1 MQDLIM
7 MTTVPVHEVNEHL
20 WILLMLFHLNS
31 VSENHVQVEHQ
42 ILDLKFSKVQR
53 STLVN
58 YYHF

>member
-31 VSENHVQVEHQ
+31 VSENHVQVEYQ
-42 ILDLKFSKVQR
+42 ILDLKFQKYNAV
-53 STLVN
+53 L
-58 YYHF
+58 